1 MKDDFRKKKKD
12 DEVIEVTIT
21 DDGFVMKD
29 VTEAYKVEKKNKR
42 RQQVCERLN
51 DSLKFIC
58 KVGLPLLIAVGPVV
72 PIIVLR
78 VTNGISRRVNMNK
91 EKDLKE
97 LYVYDRSLGHY
108 WKLKRRLSNKDWAS
122 IDKRYR
128 EGERLADILNDLD
141 VIK

>member
-1 MKDDFRKKKKD
+1 MKDNFRKKKKD

-29 VTEAYKVEKKNKR
+29 VMEAYKVEKKIKR
-42 RQQVCERLN
+42 RQQVRERLN
-51 DSLKFIC
+51 DSLKFVC
-58 KVGLPLLIAVGPVV
+58 EVGLPLLIAVGPVV
-72 PIIVLR
+72 PIVLR
-78 VTNGISRRVNMNK
+78 VANGISRRVNMNK

>member
-1 MKDDFRKKKKD
+1 MKDNFRKKKKD

-29 VTEAYKVEKKNKR
+29 VTEAYKVEKKIKR
-42 RQQVCERLN
+42 RQQVRERLN
-51 DSLKFIC
+51 DSLKFVC
-58 KVGLPLLIAVGPVV
+58 EVGLPLLIAVGPVV
-72 PIIVLR
+72 PIVLR
-78 VTNGISRRVNMNK
+78 VANGISRRVNMNK

>member
-1 MKDDFRKKKKD
+1 MKDNFRKKKKD

-29 VTEAYKVEKKNKR
+29 VMEAYKVEKKIKR
-42 RQQVCERLN
+42 RQRVRERLN
-51 DSLKFIC
+51 DSLKFVC
-58 KVGLPLLIAVGPVV
+58 EVGLPLLIAVGPVV
-72 PIIVLR
+72 PIVLR
-78 VTNGISRRVNMNK
+78 VANGISRRVNMNK

>member
-1 MKDDFRKKKKD
+1 MLYERQFQKKD

-29 VTEAYKVEKKNKR
+29 VMEAYKVEKKIKR
-42 RQQVCERLN
+42 RQQVRERLN
-51 DSLKFIC
+51 DSLKFVC
-58 KVGLPLLIAVGPVV
+58 EVGLPLLIAVGPVV
-72 PIIVLR
+72 PIVLR
-78 VTNGISRRVNMNK
+78 VANGISRRVNMNK